1 MGKDERILRGEKEE
15 LRNTSLMQEEDESKP
30 WSRALDLTVY
40 DNAASQK
47 KEEVELKWCRFT
59 EFTNART
66 KFTRVP
72 CVYVQTDKEMKPF
85 RIGRATKGLRNR
97 YMRATGYTLAAAMT
111 NSGNSLFVAPVE
123 ASMCEDVE
131 WELIWR
137 ERATLRYNN
146 AKITPPERRLLLRHQ
161 GETPTSQPPRPECP
175 ICGSDNTIP
184 ILYGEPDGSRQLL
197 EALRRGEIELG
208 GCCILPNMP
217 TDRCKSCDQYFGQL
231 KMS

>member
-1 MGKDERILRGEKEE
+1 MQSHERPCMLA
-15 LRNTSLMQEEDESKP
+15 S
-30 WSRALDLTVY
+30 DLTVY
-40 DNAASQK
+40 D
-47 KEEVELKWCRFT
+47 KEVRQTKEMVELRWCRFT
-59 EFTNART
+59 EFIDARA
-66 KFTRVP
+66 KFARVP
-72 CVYVQTDKEMKPF
+72 CVYVQADREVKPF
-85 RIGRATKGLRNR
+85 RIGRAAKGLRNR
-97 YMRATGYTLAAAMT
+97 YMPATGYTLAAAMT
-111 NSGNSLFVAPVE
+111 NSGNFLFVAPVE